1 MLSFRHTKQTSKN
14 VADTTFKQHNIF
26 KNAFSQS
33 KMTQIIANELFTVFT
48 SFLIFLLIS
57 SSWFFYKF
65 ASNQSQIYQFISPQD
80 FLYCILVAF
89 IHHVWLYLIIFNRSG
104 DIEKNPGT
112 KLNSYQSFSICQ

>member
-1 MLSFRHTKQTSKN
+1 MLHKCSLLDIQNTSKN
-14 VADTTFKQHNIF
+14 VADTTFKQLNIF

-57 SSWFFYKF
+57 SNCFFYKF

-80 FLYCILVAF
+80 FLYLDSVSIHTPCLV
-89 IHHVWLYLIIFNRSG
+89 IF
-104 DIEKNPGT
+104 DHI
-112 KLNSYQSFSICQ
+112 